1 MSKGTPEPHIS
12 APAHHFEGSSGLGS
26 SNGSSPFGDGQLKTA
41 DLTLGSHNL
50 PEAVDP
56 ANAPVQR
63 TAGLAPAKAPG
74 SDSLIITPAPYP
86 ATDATIVGD
95 APAPPA
101 AAATEMPA
109 PVQQAIEGG
118 KPITFSSTGENQ
130 AAQRQ
135 PDYFLTPEG
144 KLEAN
149 PNAKPSAD
157 GSINI
162 EIQSA
167 KPEDNK
173 SLRDA
178 IMHQTEMQKAA
189 AKEMIRLFQKAH
201 PGQEVPAW
209 MNDLANAQPNLPD
222 FAQNP
227 TPAPQ
232 QNPTPPPE
240 NGFVNRGTSGRGSGS
255 SGFAGNGGFD
265 SQGNFRGNGGAGD
278 GVLNTGGTDSK
289 GAPLG
294 PGETVQAKQLYD
306 YLLTASKE
314 QGVPLNEAQV
324 SGILGNLQTESSF
337 NTKAYNKGEGAIGL
351 AQWEGG
357 RRTNLE
363 RFAADAGKPVTDW
376 KVQADFLLHELKGSE
391 SNAYSKIA
399 SAQTPSDAAYA
410 FDKYFER
417 SSGAARGQRMANAEN
432 IHRTVANA

>member
-1 MSKGTPEPHIS
+1 MSKGIPEPHIGAS
-12 APAHHFEGSSGLGS
+12 AHSFEGSSLG
-26 SNGSSPFGDGQLKTA
+26 NGASPFGDGQLKTA
-41 DLTLGSHNL
+41 DLGLGSHL
-50 PEAVDP
+50 PEVTDP
-56 ANAPVQR
+56 AHAPVNR
-63 TAGLAPAKAPG
+63 TAGLPTAAPG
-74 SDSLIITPAPYP
+74 DSLIITPAPYP
-86 ATDATIVGD
+86 AADATVVSD
-95 APAPPA
+95 TTAPA

-135 PDYFLTPEG
+135 PDFFLTPEG

-162 EIQSA
+162 EIQSQ

-178 IMHQTEMQKAA
+178 IIHQTEMQKAA

-201 PGQEVPAW
+201 PGKEVPAW
-209 MNDLANAQPNLPD
+209 MNDLANAQPNLPN

-265 SQGNFRGNGGAGD
+265 GNGYFKGNGGAGD
-278 GVLNTGGTDSK
+278 GALRTGGTDSK

-294 PGETVQAKQLYD
+294 PGEIVQVKQLYD

-324 SGILGNLQTESSF
+324 SGILGNLQTESNF
-337 NTKAYNKGEGAIGL
+337 NTKAYNSGEGAIGI
-351 AQWEGG
+351 AQWLGG

-363 RFAADAGKPVTDW
+363 RFAADQGKPVTDW

-399 SAQTPSDAAYA
+399 ATQTPSEAAYA